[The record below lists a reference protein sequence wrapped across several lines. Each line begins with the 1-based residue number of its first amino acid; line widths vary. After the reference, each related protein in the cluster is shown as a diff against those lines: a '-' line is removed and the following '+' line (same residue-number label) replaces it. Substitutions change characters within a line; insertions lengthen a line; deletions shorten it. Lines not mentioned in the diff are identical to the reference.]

1 MKACTAILLTLL
13 FMSSAYDFK
22 EPNPLLVY
30 VYRVPTVKNA
40 KPPLLILL
48 HGTGSNEQDLFSFAD
63 QLPGKFL
70 VVSARAPYTI
80 SNGSYTWY
88 ELHFENGKPIYNK
101 EQAEQSRKTI
111 LAFIEQLKTK
121 HDFDP
126 AKVYL
131 CGFSQGGIM
140 SYSVGLTHPD
150 KVKGIAVMS
159 GRLLEEVKTTAAS
172 KEQLK
177 SLQVFISHGTQ
188 DNVLTVQYARE
199 SQAYLKQLGI
209 TSQYKEYPEPHTISR
224 EMFAD
229 LLNWLN
235 K

>member
-1 MKACTAILLTLL
+1 
-13 FMSSAYDFK
+13 MSSAYDFK
-22 EPNPLLVY
+22 EPDPLLFY
-30 VYRVPTVKNA
+30 VHRAPTIKST

-80 SNGSYTWY
+80 ERGSYTWY
-88 ELHFENGKPIYNK
+88 ELHFVNGKPVYNK

-126 AKVYL
+126 AQVYL

-140 SYSVGLTHPD
+140 SYSVGLTRPD

-159 GRLLEEVKTTAAS
+159 GRLQEEVKNMVAP

-199 SQAYLKQLGI
+199 SEAYLKQLGI
-209 TSQYKEYPEPHTISR
+209 TPQYKEYPAPHTISQD
-224 EMFAD
+224 MFRD

-235 K
+235 